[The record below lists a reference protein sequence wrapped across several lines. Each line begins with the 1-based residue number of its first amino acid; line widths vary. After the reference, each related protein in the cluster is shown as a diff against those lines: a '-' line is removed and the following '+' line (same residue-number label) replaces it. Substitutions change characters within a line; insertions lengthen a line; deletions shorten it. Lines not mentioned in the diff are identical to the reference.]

1 MLNRCRIYICSLLCV
16 EALLVF
22 TNASSGSKVSYFSTK
37 RHTACVR
44 PARRVPATAAY
55 SKWRCYGFV
64 QSALWFQVTLGAM
77 GEEVVPARG
86 LAVSS
91 FTGMRAREV
100 CCKRSRRS
108 NFFSLK
114 AALVSYRANFAEL
127 TRGKSD
133 LRSSESSQ
141 CDLTPEL
148 ALLSRSVGPADGAP
162 R

>member
-1 MLNRCRIYICSLLCV
+1 MLKRCLSSQMLRLAAKSLTSAQNVTQLACDLH
-16 EALLVF
+16 A
-22 TNASSGSKVSYFSTK
+22 AS
-37 RHTACVR
+37 R
-44 PARRVPATAAY
+44 
-55 SKWRCYGFV
+55 RCYGFV

-86 LAVSS
+86 LAVRS
-91 FTGMRAREV
+91 FTGMRVREV

-108 NFFSLK
+108 NFLSLK

>member
-1 MLNRCRIYICSLLCV
+1 MLNTAYKTGLVYTSAASTVLKRCVRRRV
-16 EALLVF
+16 AVF

-86 LAVSS
+86 LAVRS
-91 FTGMRAREV
+91 FTE
-100 CCKRSRRS
+100 SR
-108 NFFSLK
+108 
-114 AALVSYRANFAEL
+114 VH
-127 TRGKSD
+127 
-133 LRSSESSQ
+133 
-141 CDLTPEL
+141 PE
-148 ALLSRSVGPADGAP
+148 
-162 R
+162 